1 MRTKVRTKLSKAIHD
16 PQGLFCMRVVENKK
30 KYSRKGK
37 KDVEKYFCFSYDSIH
52 SLRDR
57 MLT

>member
-30 KYSRKGK
+30 RYSRKGR
-37 KDVEKYFCFSYDSIH
+37 KDVEENFSFSYDYAH
-52 SLRDR
+52 SRRGRLF
-57 MLT
+57 T

>member
-37 KDVEKYFCFSYDSIH
+37 KDVEKNFSFSYDYANSR
-52 SLRDR
+52 RDR
-57 MLT
+57 MFT